1 MQLTAIQKAEVRNE
15 DEREAEL
22 VVAKKER
29 RLVPVR
35 LDSYKPL
42 REVVF
47 DSLREAIING
57 TLRPGERLMEIQLAE
72 ELGVSRT
79 PVREAIRK
87 LELEGFVVMVPR
99 KGAYVAGI
107 SLKDIAD
114 VFEVRAALEALA
126 SGLAAERIT
135 SEELEELERILV
147 RKAEIIAEGS
157 VTEFVQSD
165 TQFHDALYRSS
176 RNQRLIQILNN
187 LQDEIQRF
195 RSVSLA
201 YSGRMQEALEEHR
214 KIVEA
219 LAERNISLAQSLA
232 WEHIEN
238 AENTLL
244 EAVRRDR
251 PEGVDSDD
259 QQG

>member
-1 MQLTAIQKAEVRNE
+1 M
-15 DEREAEL
+15 
-22 VVAKKER
+22 AKQER
-29 RLVPVR
+29 RLVPVK
-35 LDSYKPL
+35 LDLYKPL

-47 DSLREAIING
+47 DSLREAIIG
-57 TLRPGERLMEIQLAE
+57 GILRPGERLMEIQLAE

-114 VFEVRAALEALA
+114 VFEVRASLEALA
-126 SGLAAERIT
+126 AALAAERIT
-135 SEELEELERILV
+135 DDELEDLERILV
-147 RKAEIIAEGS
+147 RKAEIIAEGNLP
-157 VTEFVQSD
+157 EFVDSD
-165 TQFHDALYRSS
+165 TKFHDSLYRCS
-176 RNQRLIQILNN
+176 RNQRLIQMLSN
-187 LQDEIQRF
+187 LRDEIQRF

-201 YSGRMQEALEEHR
+201 FPGRMQEALEEHR

-219 LAERNISLAQSLA
+219 LAERNILQAQTTA
-232 WEHIEN
+232 WEHIEK
-238 AENTLL
+238 AENSLL
-244 EAVRRDR
+244 ETIRRTQ